1 MDRYLLRYFLA
12 IVETGNFSRA
22 AARENVAQPTLS
34 AGIAKLEG
42 QLQARLFDRTNRRV
56 HLTQAGSRFLVHARR
71 IEHEFNLA
79 QASVS
84 GAAQSELLRVAV
96 LSTIPTGLLE
106 QALTQRVAGD
116 ESLEL
121 LEGSEREVISLL
133 DRGRADVALTI
144 LRPATDKFAS
154 ERLFE
159 EGYGLALPSTH
170 RLAEAASLR
179 GEELADEV
187 MMVRRHCE
195 VLAETS
201 RYFTDRNVRPAFS
214 YRGVNDDRVMAMV
227 RAGLGITVMPD
238 SYREAGVARVKLEG
252 FTPRRVVGLCYAG
265 PAARYRTSGF
275 VQAAREL
282 AAA

>member
-56 HLTQAGSRFLVHARR
+56 HLTEAGSRFLIHARR

-79 QASVS
+79 QAAVS
-84 GAAQSELLRVAV
+84 GSAQTVLLRVAV
-96 LSTIPTGLLE
+96 LSTIPTALLE
-106 QALTQRVAGD
+106 QALTRRAVG
-116 ESLEL
+116 EERLEL

-144 LRPATDKFAS
+144 LRPATEKFAS

-282 AAA
+282 APA

>member
-79 QASVS
+79 QAAVS
-84 GAAQSELLRVAV
+84 GADRPELLRVAV
-96 LSTIPTGLLE
+96 LSTIPTALLE
-106 QALTQRVAGD
+106 RAFERAAGD
-116 ESLEL
+116 ERVEL
-121 LEGSEREVISLL
+121 MEGSEREVISLL

-144 LRPATDKFAS
+144 LRPGADKFAS

-159 EGYGLALPSTH
+159 EGYGLALPANH

-187 MMVRRHCE
+187 RMVRRQCE

-214 YRGVNDDRVMAMV
+214 YRGVNDDRVLALV

-238 SYREAGVARVKLEG
+238 SYQKPGVARGELG
-252 FTPRRVVGLCYAG
+252 GLTPPPPNGR
-265 PAARYRTSGF
+265 S
-275 VQAAREL
+275 
-282 AAA
+282 

>member
-79 QASVS
+79 QAAVS
-84 GAAQSELLRVAV
+84 GADRPELLRVAV
-96 LSTIPTGLLE
+96 LSTIPTALLE
-106 QALTQRVAGD
+106 RAFERDAGD
-116 ESLEL
+116 ERVEL
-121 LEGSEREVISLL
+121 MEGSEREVISLL

-144 LRPATDKFAS
+144 LRPGADKFAS

-159 EGYGLALPSTH
+159 EGYGLALPANH

-187 MMVRRHCE
+187 MMVRRQCE

-214 YRGVNDDRVMAMV
+214 YRGVNDDRVLALV

-238 SYREAGVARVKLEG
+238 SYQKPGVARVKLEG
-252 FTPRRVVGLCYAG
+252 FTPRRTIGLCYAD

-282 AAA
+282 VSA

>member
-56 HLTQAGSRFLVHARR
+56 HLTEAGSRFLIHARR

-79 QASVS
+79 QAAVS
-84 GAAQSELLRVAV
+84 GSAQTVLLRVAV
-96 LSTIPTGLLE
+96 LSTIPTALLE
-106 QALTQRVAGD
+106 QALTRRAVG
-116 ESLEL
+116 EERLEL

-144 LRPATDKFAS
+144 LRPATEKFAS

-282 AAA
+282 ALA